1 MKRRSLFRTLYVA
14 LAAALALGI
23 FVGAQRSGQ
32 AAALKTVIVQLKGDP
47 VAVAKYRAEAAGQ
60 AFDVAAYRR
69 QLVAAQ
75 DNLLSRAK
83 AAGVDFLVSGVN
95 APNGE
100 ITAPIQFRF
109 NYVYNGVTLEVP
121 AAAVPVLEK
130 LEGVEAVHEA
140 EQMFPHLDRAVSY
153 VRASDLYGSP
163 ARTSQFD
170 EMNTGGLHGEG
181 MIVAVIDTGIDW
193 AHPMFGG
200 DPTPPQFGVGPA
212 LAVRNQKVIYYLN
225 LTAGAPQDDF
235 GHGSH
240 VAGAVAG
247 YGALAPGKD
256 MIPGTADDV
265 RIHGIA
271 PQAKLMGYK
280 TLSTV
285 GTGLNPSTIMAV
297 EDAVQPFTVNG
308 YPKPVAHVI
317 NLSLGSTVNDPNS
330 PTSVA
335 CDNATL
341 AGVTVVASAGNSG
354 AATAT
359 NPTGEATIGSPGTG
373 RRVLTVGANNDPG
386 YSEDFIMDRVY
397 ESGRPND
404 LTDVLDPAGVAR
416 NTTGL
421 VEATGKAAA
430 PGQRTNIQTVIAGGS
445 PTIGNPVA
453 QYYVF
458 AGTVQTPAD
467 VPDTV
472 SGRIAIARPSGAF
485 AGAAAA
491 IAAKGAAGALLI
503 RPDLA
508 KITVGH
514 SLIPVWSI
522 TESDARYL
530 LDLLASADPPG
541 VDPAKGVVSE
551 YPVRIKA
558 GAFTPAMASF
568 SSKGPVGGFGQV
580 KPDVTATGV
589 GILSATVRVGGVS
602 PSPGF
607 MFHPTGYVSASGTS
621 MSSPV
626 TAGVA
631 ALVKQRNPQWTP
643 AMIRAALTNTATNLR
658 HADGTPVA
666 DGTQSVNDQGGGL
679 IDANAAAN
687 ALALMGTGTPGPTG
701 SAPMA
706 RANQICPTT
715 GVLCGASPG
724 NPDFSGSYSFGQVQI
739 AGVEGTAKLSRSVNI
754 IDVREGAGAGT
765 YELSASVV
773 RGSDGTNFRVKFT
786 DASGNEVSS
795 VEVPEGGSAS
805 FNVTT
810 EAEGGNIQNG
820 SQIQFY
826 VTAKR
831 ADGGQRLRMPF
842 YYRAVAPTLAGAA
855 APQIGSVGGNE
866 VASTPATDVNGAYE
880 LYWGAPAS
888 GPQPSK
894 YRVEESQDGGGSWAA
909 LADVNNSQTFLAV
922 GGRGNGDYQYR
933 VVGLYPVEYGLLAGP
948 ASAAQAVRVERRV
961 EQDVTGLV
969 EAAIADGTLSFS
981 GGFTQFEQTLRN
993 NSSAPLYAPLQFVI
1007 TSVQSS
1013 SGRVA
1018 VANADNRGNGT
1029 STSPAAFGYSNAFGP
1044 DFAPGETSGTRQLRF
1059 SNPGSE
1065 LFQFTA
1071 VVRAHVPDP
1080 AHAGASSGG
1089 GTQAGGGTSG
1099 GTSGGSGGE
1108 GSGSQDGTL
1117 GLPLPTAQV
1126 TKLTFTVNPLTRTVK
1141 LLK

>member
-1 MKRRSLFRTLYVA
+1 MKRRSLFRTLYAA
-14 LAAALALGI
+14 LAAVLALGI
-23 FVGAQRSGQ
+23 LVGDQRSGR
-32 AAALKTVIVQLKGDP
+32 AAAVKTVIVQLKGEP
-47 VAVAKYRAEAAGQ
+47 AAVAKYRAEAAGQ
-60 AFDVAAYRR
+60 AFDVAAYRQ
-69 QLVAAQ
+69 QLTAAQ
-75 DNLLSRAK
+75 DNLLARAK
-83 AAGVDFLVSGVN
+83 AAGVDFVLSAVN

-100 ITAPIQFRF
+100 VTAPIQFRF

-121 AAAVPVLEK
+121 AAAVSVLQK

-170 EMNTGGLHGEG
+170 TLDTGGLHGEG
-181 MIVAVIDTGIDW
+181 MIAAVIDTGIDW
-193 AHPMFGG
+193 THPMFGG

-212 LAVRNQKVIYYLN
+212 LATRNQKVIYYLN

-240 VAGAVAG
+240 VAGALAG
-247 YGALAPGKD
+247 YGAIAPGKD
-256 MIPGTADDV
+256 MLPGTADDV
-265 RIHGIA
+265 KIHGIA

-285 GTGLNPSTIMAV
+285 GTGLNPSTIMAI
-297 EDAVQPFTVNG
+297 EDAVQPFTING
-308 YPKPVAHVI
+308 YPKPVPHVI

-386 YSEDFIMDRVY
+386 FAEDFIMDRVY

-404 LTDVLDPAGVAR
+404 LTDVLDPASVAR
-416 NTTGL
+416 ATTGF
-421 VEATGKAAA
+421 VDATNKTAAA
-430 PGQRTNIQTVIAGGS
+430 GQRGNIPAVIAGGS

-458 AGTVQTPAD
+458 AGTVTTAAD
-467 VPDTV
+467 VPDSV
-472 SGRIAIARPSGAF
+472 AGRIAIARPSGAF

-491 IAAKGAAGALLI
+491 IAAKGAAGALII

-514 SLIPVWSI
+514 SLIPAWSI

-530 LDLLASADPPG
+530 LDLLASTDAPG

-551 YPVRIKA
+551 YPVRIKQ
-558 GAFTPAMASF
+558 GSFTPAMASF

-580 KPDVTATGV
+580 KPDVTGPGV

-631 ALVKQRNPQWTP
+631 TLVKQRNPRWTP
-643 AMIRAALTNTATNLR
+643 AMIRAALVNTATNLR
-658 HADGTPVA
+658 RADGTPVA
-666 DGTQSVNDQGGGL
+666 DGTQSINDQGGGL

-701 SAPMA
+701 SAPLV
-706 RANQICPTT
+706 RANQICPAG

-739 AGVEGTAKLSRSVNI
+739 AGVEGTATHTLPVNI

-765 YELSASVV
+765 YELSAAYV
-773 RGSDGTNFRVKFT
+773 RGADGTSFRVKFT
-786 DASGNEVSS
+786 DASGAEISS

-805 FNVTT
+805 FNIVT
-810 EAEGGNIQNG
+810 EADGGNIQNG

-826 VTAKR
+826 VTANR

-842 YYRAVAPTLAGAA
+842 YYRAVSPTVAGAA
-855 APQIGSVGGNE
+855 APQMGSVGGNE
-866 VASTPATDVNGAYE
+866 VAGTPATDINGAYE
-880 LYWGAPAS
+880 LYWAAPAS

-894 YRVEESQDGGGSWAA
+894 YRVQESKDGGATWAT
-909 LADVNNSQTFLAV
+909 LADLNNSQTLFQIS
-922 GGRGNGDYQYR
+922 GRGNDTFQYR
-933 VVGLYPVEYGLLAGP
+933 VVGLYPVEHGLLAGP
-948 ASAAQAVRVERRV
+948 ASAAQAVRVDRRV
-961 EQDVTGLV
+961 EQDVTGLI

-981 GGFTQFEQTLRN
+981 GGFTQFDQTLKN
-993 NSSAPLYAPLQFVI
+993 NSSAALYAPLQFVV

-1018 VANADNRGNGT
+1018 VANADNRGAGT
-1029 STSPAAFGYSNAFGP
+1029 AASPAAFNYSTSFGP
-1044 DFAPGETSGTRQLRF
+1044 DFAPGETSTTKQLRF

-1080 AHAGASSGG
+1080 AYSNGSASGG
-1089 GTQAGGGTSG
+1089 GTQGTGGSTSG
-1099 GTSGGSGGE
+1099 GTSDGGSTT
-1108 GSGSQDGTL
+1108 DGTL

-1126 TKLTFTVNPLTRTVK
+1126 TQLTFTVNPLTRTVR
-1141 LLK
+1141 LVR